1 MGTPTGLGAHFF
13 WFFTALLGFAQ
24 DALTQLTDPPSPCF
38 RPLHR
43 LRIPSIDQRLNARAL
58 QATSPIWL
66 RKNFYKNRA
75 LKRIS
80 FRKILNY
87 AQMHFFLD
95 P

>member
-13 WFFTALLGFAQ
+13 LVLHGLVGLCAGCADSVDRSAQSLL
-24 DALTQLTDPPSPCF
+24 PPVASAT
-38 RPLHR
+38 HT
-43 LRIPSIDQRLNARAL
+43 STDQRLNARVL

-66 RKNFYKNRA
+66 RKNFYKNRK